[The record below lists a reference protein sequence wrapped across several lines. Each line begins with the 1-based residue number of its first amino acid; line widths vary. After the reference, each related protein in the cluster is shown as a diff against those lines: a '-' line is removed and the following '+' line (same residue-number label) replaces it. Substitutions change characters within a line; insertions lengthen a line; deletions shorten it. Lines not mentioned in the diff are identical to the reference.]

1 MAGSK
6 IVERI
11 ARLRRG
17 RALPLGLAL
26 AMSQFGTLAFL
37 LAAKLRFADEDFA
50 QLVLVI
56 GVASI
61 LGAVATWR
69 LEVLLYH
76 AQKVFTRLGIVL
88 PVLLSVFVV
97 SLAAYAL
104 TSLVRIAGYPLPL
117 WGALYALALAW
128 QAIGQFMLVQQQRLG
143 MLLLIRGAQFLSVC
157 AAAVAVF
164 LNLPFESV
172 VLGFAL
178 ANLVPSGLW
187 LLAQAW
193 RARSVPGTVS
203 RDHALPLAQR
213 SAMRTLTIFVNTF
226 AANIPVILCVSTQT
240 SAYAADFGFLLKLFG
255 PLATFATTVFGQMFL
270 ADIIGYDVD
279 RGDGA
284 RLIRS
289 KMRQTTRRALAFV
302 AIAAIV
308 VAASVLVIAPW
319 IDLVADPVLAIPIA
333 CAIVFQASFAPIGN
347 VGDVARVENELFVL
361 FAARAVVVY
370 LVLGSTLGV
379 DYASVFAVLN
389 LVSYASF
396 WLFCDWRIRRR
407 EALAT

>member
-6 IVERI
+6 IVERMG
-11 ARLRRG
+11 RLRHG

-50 QLVLVI
+50 QLVLAI

-76 AQKVFTRLGIVL
+76 AQKVFTRLGILL

-128 QAIGQFMLVQQQRLG
+128 QAVGQFMLVQQQRLG

-157 AAAVAVF
+157 AAAFAVF
-164 LNLPFESV
+164 MNLPFESV

-178 ANLVPSGLW
+178 ANLLPSGVW
-187 LLAQAW
+187 LVAQAW
-193 RARSVPGTVS
+193 RARGVPGTVS
-203 RDHALPLAQR
+203 KDQALPLAQR

-240 SAYAADFGFLLKLFG
+240 SAYAADFGFQLKLFT
-255 PLATFATTVFGQMFL
+255 PLVTFATTVFGQMFL
-270 ADIIGYDVD
+270 ADIIRCDVD
-279 RGDGA
+279 QLQGA
-284 RLIRS
+284 KTIRA
-289 KMRQTTRRALAFV
+289 KMRRTTVRSVVFV
-302 AIAAIV
+302 AVGAIAVIIAILLASHWLGLV
-308 VAASVLVIAPW
+308 VNYY
-319 IDLVADPVLAIPIA
+319 LAISLAIA
-333 CAIVFQASFAPIGN
+333 VVSQASFAPIGN
-347 VGDVARVENELFVL
+347 VSDVARIESELFALFVL
-361 FAARAVVVY
+361 RALAAYFLLAADLPPDFAV
-370 LVLGSTLGV
+370 
-379 DYASVFAVLN
+379 VFAVIN
-389 LVSYASF
+389 LVSYPSF